1 MDKKKKQEDSSTTEL
16 SAEDL
21 MAFKPLDFGGKAP
34 MGFVRGGTPTTDS
47 VNMYEREYQEA
58 EQRRDAEDEA
68 RRLASIPIEQGG
80 AIQTTSQLTAHPEM
94 PKAYV
99 ELRYVNRYGVAIIRN
114 GKPVVCKADIIV
126 GEDSSRPTELTL
138 IFVCPRCMEQGQ
150 KHQQSCQLRM
160 SQRNKHFEL
169 RTGMGDPFFIFDD
182 EAEPTPSAGTIIESE
197 PFSCPHC
204 SWRARI
210 SMNRVWPD

>member
-68 RRLASIPIEQGG
+68 RRLASMLTVMAWRSSVMASLLCARPISLWVRIL
-80 AIQTTSQLTAHPEM
+80 AVL
-94 PKAYV
+94 
-99 ELRYVNRYGVAIIRN
+99 
-114 GKPVVCKADIIV
+114 
-126 GEDSSRPTELTL
+126 
-138 IFVCPRCMEQGQ
+138 
-150 KHQQSCQLRM
+150 QS
-160 SQRNKHFEL
+160 
-169 RTGMGDPFFIFDD
+169 
-182 EAEPTPSAGTIIESE
+182 
-197 PFSCPHC
+197 
-204 SWRARI
+204 
-210 SMNRVWPD
+210 